1 MMALFDTTSRA
12 VGGRLGPRGRASRES
27 HPSEDL
33 SELPPLLVAVAG
45 QEYHYWIAGEGR
57 AGLPRSPAAM
67 RNSPPQA
74 VLWTDGNRSAPYL
87 AVFDAGASRTDGLG
101 ASYNVAAASLSGA
114 DVSKLPDMTAS
125 RRCFSKFN
133 EDMFSSHLIRQKSAF
148 LKPSFKVFFYFLYCR
163 DNRFSDCSMG
173 NPLYL
178 SDPCQGI
185 SIQKEAESALL
196 EIS

>member
-1 MMALFDTTSRA
+1 MLWFISYLHFQMGAVMRRMAAERPPLILSKIHFAGWPYST
-12 VGGRLGPRGRASRES
+12 LLPGPWAAADGLCWHTSRES

-101 ASYNVAAASLSGA
+101 ASSNVAAASLSGA
-114 DVSKLPDMTAS
+114 S
-125 RRCFSKFN
+125 RQRTY
-133 EDMFSSHLIRQKSAF
+133 
-148 LKPSFKVFFYFLYCR
+148 PSCR
-163 DNRFSDCSMG
+163 
-173 NPLYL
+173 
-178 SDPCQGI
+178 I
-185 SIQKEAESALL
+185 
-196 EIS
+196 

>member
-1 MMALFDTTSRA
+1 MVALRYPSGRPPPFLTFAFPMMALFDTTSRA

-74 VLWTDGNRSAPYL
+74 VLGTDGNRSAPYL

-101 ASYNVAAASLSGA
+101 ASSNVAAASLSGA
-114 DVSKLPDMTAS
+114 S
-125 RRCFSKFN
+125 RQRTY
-133 EDMFSSHLIRQKSAF
+133 
-148 LKPSFKVFFYFLYCR
+148 PSCR
-163 DNRFSDCSMG
+163 
-173 NPLYL
+173 
-178 SDPCQGI
+178 I
-185 SIQKEAESALL
+185 
-196 EIS
+196 

>member
-1 MMALFDTTSRA
+1 MVALRYPSGRPPPFLTFAFPMMALFDTTSRA

-101 ASYNVAAASLSGA
+101 DTPMSLQPPSRGPLASGRIQAAGY
-114 DVSKLPDMTAS
+114 DRLPAV
-125 RRCFSKFN
+125 
-133 EDMFSSHLIRQKSAF
+133 L
-148 LKPSFKVFFYFLYCR
+148 FKV
-163 DNRFSDCSMG
+163 
-173 NPLYL
+173 
-178 SDPCQGI
+178 Q
-185 SIQKEAESALL
+185 
-196 EIS
+196 

>member
-1 MMALFDTTSRA
+1 MCGSIAIPFRAAPAVSDICVSNDGPIRHYFPSRRQA
-12 VGGRLGPRGRASRES
+12 AWTARARVTGISPLR
-27 HPSEDL
+27 DL

-101 ASYNVAAASLSGA
+101 ASSNVAAASLSGA
-114 DVSKLPDMTAS
+114 S
-125 RRCFSKFN
+125 RQRTY
-133 EDMFSSHLIRQKSAF
+133 
-148 LKPSFKVFFYFLYCR
+148 PSCR
-163 DNRFSDCSMG
+163 
-173 NPLYL
+173 
-178 SDPCQGI
+178 I
-185 SIQKEAESALL
+185 
-196 EIS
+196 

>member
-1 MMALFDTTSRA
+1 MCGSIAIPFRA
-12 VGGRLGPRGRASRES
+12 APAVSDICVSNDGPIRHYFPGRRLGPRGRASRES

-101 ASYNVAAASLSGA
+101 ASSNVAAASLSGA
-114 DVSKLPDMTAS
+114 S
-125 RRCFSKFN
+125 RQRTY
-133 EDMFSSHLIRQKSAF
+133 
-148 LKPSFKVFFYFLYCR
+148 PSCR
-163 DNRFSDCSMG
+163 
-173 NPLYL
+173 
-178 SDPCQGI
+178 I
-185 SIQKEAESALL
+185 
-196 EIS
+196 

>member
-1 MMALFDTTSRA
+1 MVRFAPSSAAILRAIFRTSLSEKPIARSAFRSWQMPKKSTFGFIAISPMHKAGTVSRHGIRFPRFLTFVLPALFVATPQAD
-12 VGGRLGPRGRASRES
+12 GRFQTAAAGCRSTGLR
-27 HPSEDL
+27 PSEDL

-101 ASYNVAAASLSGA
+101 ASSNVAAASLSGA
-114 DVSKLPDMTAS
+114 S
-125 RRCFSKFN
+125 RQRTY
-133 EDMFSSHLIRQKSAF
+133 
-148 LKPSFKVFFYFLYCR
+148 PSCR
-163 DNRFSDCSMG
+163 
-173 NPLYL
+173 
-178 SDPCQGI
+178 I
-185 SIQKEAESALL
+185 
-196 EIS
+196 

>member
-1 MMALFDTTSRA
+1 MGDFKQR
-12 VGGRLGPRGRASRES
+12 RLAAAPRVL

-101 ASYNVAAASLSGA
+101 ASSNVAAASLSGA
-114 DVSKLPDMTAS
+114 S
-125 RRCFSKFN
+125 RQRTY
-133 EDMFSSHLIRQKSAF
+133 
-148 LKPSFKVFFYFLYCR
+148 PSCR
-163 DNRFSDCSMG
+163 
-173 NPLYL
+173 
-178 SDPCQGI
+178 I
-185 SIQKEAESALL
+185 
-196 EIS
+196 